1 MNDIIQYFKLNDSVL
16 NDAQKTA
23 LANVLD
29 KWRPQWNKSSSQQ
42 HFTDKT
48 EFTLEMVDETPYAV
62 KNRSFGRVEDEIIKS
77 HVEKM
82 LANGVIRPSKSPWA
96 APVMLTDKKNGK
108 IRFCVDYR
116 RLNEKTVKWEY
127 PIPRMDDIL
136 STIAGASF
144 YSVMDLT
151 SAFWSIPIR
160 EQDKKYTAFTCKQ
173 GLFKWNSMPFGL
185 KIKCSSYSTKNDGR
199 YSSWLELAMLCRIH

>member
-1 MNDIIQYFKLNDSVL
+1 
-16 NDAQKTA
+16 
-23 LANVLD
+23 
-29 KWRPQWNKSSSQQ
+29 
-42 HFTDKT
+42 
-48 EFTLEMVDETPYAV
+48 
-62 KNRSFGRVEDEIIKS
+62 
-77 HVEKM
+77 M

-96 APVMLTDKKNGK
+96 APVMLADKKNGK

-136 STIAGASF
+136 STIAGASL

-173 GLFKWNSMPFGL
+173 GLFEWSSMPFGL
-185 KIKCSSYSTKNDGR
+185 KNAPATQQRMMDAI
-199 YSSWLELAMLCRIH
+199 LAGLNWQCCVAYIDDIVIFSKTFEEHMQTLDLVFAKLAEAGLFVN